1 MLYNPEMSEF
11 TISEVARRMSLRP
24 SAIRYYESL
33 GILPPALRRSG
44 QRRYDDTI
52 LYRLAVIQRARQTGF
67 SLEEIRELFLGFGP
81 ATSASKRWQ
90 KMSRQKLAELDAAVE
105 KINTMRDV
113 LKRLEKCGCDVLNDC
128 GRKMIETNCI
138 EGSAPTNS
146 ERTRA

>member
-1 MLYNPEMSEF
+1 
-11 TISEVARRMSLRP
+11 MSLRP

-90 KMSRQKLAELDAAVE
+90 KMSRQKLAELDAVVLPAEACLDHHLFAVVRPALDE
-105 KINTMRDV
+105 GCRREHH
-113 LKRLEKCGCDVLNDC
+113 RLARLRLDP
-128 GRKMIETNCI
+128 
-138 EGSAPTNS
+138 A
-146 ERTRA
+146 